1 MKFAGEGLGF
11 SISSDI
17 RLGAGRARAE
27 SQDRALPIRTALAM
41 KPASALAFAVVAAAL
56 CGAAHAVDVYKW
68 KDSKGVVH
76 YGDRP
81 ASGVAATTLN
91 VPGNGL
97 TPEDEEAANER
108 LEQARAKLAEPTD
121 DDEPA
126 APAPRRTKKA
136 PSYNCTEAWNR
147 YDASQACYASHRAG
161 NGKGVS
167 DTGMAACRPVLQP
180 TCER

>member
-1 MKFAGEGLGF
+1 
-11 SISSDI
+11 
-17 RLGAGRARAE
+17 
-27 SQDRALPIRTALAM
+27 M
-41 KPASALAFAVVAAAL
+41 KPAFALAFAAVAAL
-56 CGAAHAVDVYKW
+56 CGSAHAVDVYKW

-81 ASGVAATTLN
+81 ASGAAATTLN
-91 VPGNGL
+91 VPGNGP

-108 LEQARAKLAEPTD
+108 LEHARAKLAEPAG

-126 APAPRRTKKA
+126 APTPRRAKKA
-136 PSYNCTEAWNR
+136 PSYNCTESWNR

-167 DTGMAACRPVLQP
+167 AAGLAACVPVTQP

>member
-1 MKFAGEGLGF
+1 MKLVSVF
-11 SISSDI
+11 
-17 RLGAGRARAE
+17 
-27 SQDRALPIRTALAM
+27 ALA
-41 KPASALAFAVVAAAL
+41 AAVALG
-56 CGAAHAVDVYKW
+56 GAAHAVDVYKW

-91 VPGNGL
+91 VPDGGL

-108 LEQARAKLAEPTD
+108 LEQARAKLKEPTD
-121 DDEPA
+121 DEPV
-126 APAPRRTKKA
+126 APTPRRVKQA
-136 PSYNCTEAWNR
+136 PSYNCTEAWAR
-147 YDASQACYASHRAG
+147 YDASQACYASHRTG

-167 DTGMAACRPVLQP
+167 SAGQAACWPVLQP